1 MPKVKLNLRNLSTLE
16 IIDLARRV
24 IRALTGN
31 AAFPNPQPSLAVLTT
46 ATDDLETSNNN
57 LETSRQEAATN
68 LQIRDDKQVAIL
80 GLLRQSAAFVDA
92 VAGDDESKILSA
104 GMDVRSAP
112 SFQTQPA
119 GAPGNL
125 SGSQS
130 DHEGE
135 IDLHWDTVK
144 GASYEIQRSN
154 DPPTATSWQH
164 AAVSVK
170 SSVTITGLVSGTRY
184 WFPVA
189 AVTSAGQSGW
199 SDPATKIAP

>member
-1 MPKVKLNLRNLSTLE
+1 MAKVRLNLRNLSTLE
-16 IIDLARRV
+16 IVDLGRRV
-24 IRALTGN
+24 VRALTGN
-31 AAFPNPQPSLAVLTT
+31 TAFPSPHPPLATLTAGLDGLET
-46 ATDDLETSNNN
+46 ANNDLEA
-57 LETSRQEAATN
+57 SRQETAKN
-68 LQIRDDKQVAIL
+68 LQIRDDKQVSIVA
-80 GLLRQSAAFVDA
+80 LLRQSAAFVES
-92 VAGDDESKILSA
+92 VAGDDESVILSA

-144 GASYEIQRSN
+144 GASYEIQRSA
-154 DPPTATSWQH
+154 DPATATSWQH

-170 SSVTITGLVSGTRY
+170 SSVTISGLVSGTRY
-184 WFPVA
+184 WFRVA